1 MARTTMKALKAMKAK
16 GGGAKGGKG
25 GTKVKGGGGATDK
38 GGTKVKGGTKA
49 KGAGAKDKGK
59 DTSTKVKEMGKN
71 NGALRDKGNGKGKD
85 EGGRRRMAFFFNT
98 LSGDKILREFESS
111 EFVRKL
117 IDSLPIDRANFDP
130 HHIRIMKEVP
140 RWCKLS
146 EAPIRHGENL
156 YAVNTQGKFA
166 SYGAG
171 LYINQDLFIK
181 KTNDKETKEKETKEK
196 ESAEQHL
203 TPLYGHSIAGLLLG
217 RQRGMPHQLQ

>member
-85 EGGRRRMAFFFNT
+85 QGGRRMALFFNT
-98 LSGDKILREFESS
+98 LSGEKILREFESS
-111 EFVRKL
+111 EFVSEV
-117 IDSLPIDRANFDP
+117 IDSLPIDKANFDP
-130 HHIRIMKEVP
+130 HHIRIMKDVS

-156 YAVNTQGKFA
+156 YVVNTQGKFA

-171 LYINQDLFIK
+171 LYINQDLFK
-181 KTNDKETKEKETKEK
+181 KTDDKETKEK